1 MTLTITP
8 LPVPLKEDPHG
19 VVRIG
24 GTRVTLD
31 TVIGFF
37 NQGDSPEEI
46 ADGFPTLRL
55 ADIYAVISYY
65 LQHRSEVDDYL
76 RRRREIADEVRRENE
91 ARSDPAG
98 VRERLLARRRTDG
111 EPPD

>member
-37 NQGDSPEEI
+37 IRGTHPRRSPT
-46 ADGFPTLRL
+46 ASRRSGSPT
-55 ADIYAVISYY
+55 SM
-65 LQHRSEVDDYL
+65 
-76 RRRREIADEVRRENE
+76 
-91 ARSDPAG
+91 P
-98 VRERLLARRRTDG
+98 
-111 EPPD
+111 